1 VSLINQMLQDLEQR
15 RSAAGPQAAVFQGL
29 SGGTATGSARGRVT
43 LVMGGAILG
52 LTVALALSLYGR
64 GQPAPPMRVAG
75 AAPQP
80 VTPIAAATP
89 PPASV
94 QVAKDVPNRAEPK
107 SIEQPA
113 QPLLVAAARE
123 AALAEAVDTEP
134 APAIT
139 QPAPKASPAPTE
151 ADKESQE
158 PKSMPPHTAPPRT
171 DEVMVAMAPAHKAAP
186 VVVVKKKPRPLT
198 AAERAEQA
206 YGAAVAHLQDGQQSL
221 GEAALREALTRDPR
235 HVKARELLAGLLIR
249 AARTGE
255 AAQLLRQGLAFH
267 PRHTP
272 FAKLYARILV
282 EQGDVAGAVKVL
294 DGASPDVALEPDY
307 HAFRAALYQ
316 RMKQHP
322 RAVAIYRQV
331 VKARPD
337 AGVWWMGLA
346 ISLEA
351 QGDNS
356 DALQAFRR
364 AAVSGGLNPELQKY
378 VQSRMVALNANR

>member
-15 RSAAGPQAAVFQGL
+15 RSAAAPRAAVFKGL
-29 SGGTATGSARGRVT
+29 SGSAASGTPRGRVP

-64 GQPAPPMRVAG
+64 GQPAPPMHL
-75 AAPQP
+75 AAPTLQP
-80 VTPIAAATP
+80 VAPVPAA
-89 PPASV
+89 V
-94 QVAKDVPNRAEPK
+94 
-107 SIEQPA
+107 PA
-113 QPLLVAAARE
+113 QVPDAAPTSVVPEPSVPQVVASAPVHVAAETA
-123 AALAEAVDTEP
+123 DMEP
-134 APAIT
+134 APAI
-139 QPAPKASPAPTE
+139 SEPAPTAPRE
-151 ADKESQE
+151 PEKESE
-158 PKSMPPHTAPPRT
+158 TPPPPHTAPPRSS
-171 DEVMVAMAPAHKAAP
+171 DVMVAVAPIQKAAP
-186 VVVVKKKPRPLT
+186 AAVVKKRARPLT
-198 AAERAEQA
+198 RAELAELDYGKAASELQA
-206 YGAAVAHLQDGQQSL
+206 GHQAL
-221 GEAALREALTRDPR
+221 GEATLRAALSHDPG
-235 HVKARELLAGLLIR
+235 HIKARELLAGLLIR
-249 AARTGE
+249 GGRIDE
-255 AAQLLRQGLAFH
+255 AGGLLRQGLEFH
-267 PRHTP
+267 PEHTL

-294 DGASPDVALEPDY
+294 DASLPDVALEPDY

-322 RAVAIYRQV
+322 RAAAIYRQV

-351 QGDNS
+351 QGATS